1 MPDPKRYLEDWSAIT
16 PTDFGLH
23 AAYWTGK
30 PDEPVTFRPILGWIT
45 YNAKEVGSPP
55 DTLLKNGFGAVVLS
69 DAWWPLLAFQINDY
83 GGVFQDS
90 GSRDGQVQ
98 DRRVAHLGR
107 RAVSDQRARGRQGM
121 TTAGEEIP

>member
-16 PTDFGLH
+16 PTDFGLQ

-45 YNAKEVGSPP
+45 YNAKEVGSSP

-83 GGVFQDS
+83 GGVFPKTLDLETVKAKIAEWRSS
-90 GSRDGQVQ
+90 GAEQFRINV
-98 DRRVAHLGR
+98 
-107 RAVSDQRARGRQGM
+107 RGVGK
-121 TTAGEEIP
+121 A

>member
-1 MPDPKRYLEDWSAIT
+1 MADPKKYLEDWSAIT

-30 PDEPVTFRPILGWIT
+30 PDEAVTFRPILGWIT

-69 DAWWPLLAFQINDY
+69 DAWWPLWP
-83 GGVFQDS
+83 
-90 GSRDGQVQ
+90 SRSATMAASF
-98 DRRVAHLGR
+98 RRSWISKR
-107 RAVSDQRARGRQGM
+107 SKPR
-121 TTAGEEIP
+121 